1 MKISKNLKK
10 NLTLPNFLFVLASLM
25 VLSIICKDSM
35 VEGFNALTRRSEV
48 NMVKENTNYQGS
60 SNLPLGAV
68 IAIIVI
74 VIIIGVF
81 FFMRN

>member
-10 NLTLPNFLFVLASLM
+10 ILTLPNFLFVLASLM
-25 VLSIICKDSM
+25 VLSIICKDSII
-35 VEGFNALTRRSEV
+35 EGFNALRRLGEV
-48 NMVKENTNYQGS
+48 NMVKENINYQGS
-60 SNLPLGAV
+60 SNLPLGVV

-81 FFMRN
+81 FMKK

>member
-35 VEGFNALTRRSEV
+35 VEGFNALRRRGEV
-48 NMVKENTNYQGS
+48 DMVKENTNYQGS
-60 SNLPLGAV
+60 SNLPLGVV

-81 FFMRN
+81 FMKK